1 MAVFFICHNFPYFI
15 VLMFQL
21 KYFFYVSFV
30 ETIVN
35 EHPVTIYPGP
45 PQKRVPPRTLP
56 GSIERHREVCRKN
69 PPSEL
74 SSPSSQELKSPLQA
88 PSNGFILQ
96 NEDFIK
102 RPKSPSNLSTSPINT
117 ATSFGIKI
125 SIATMDNIMNTR
137 NKNHIANAKLEHKMN
152 KRNSHLSD
160 DADIRIDSDDDRF
173 SEDSLEDTSLPP
185 PPPPPVVPPPPS
197 LSAPVTP
204 SKRHSIAWEVNV
216 DDLCTNGNGFSSTKV
231 SKNIKVPFS

>member
-1 MAVFFICHNFPYFI
+1 
-15 VLMFQL
+15 MFL
-21 KYFFYVSFV
+21 TIIFFYVLFV

-102 RPKSPSNLSTSPINT
+102 RPKSPSNLSTSPTNT

-204 SKRHSIAWEVNV
+204 SKRHSIAWEVNL

-231 SKNIKVPFS
+231 RNIHKHNIFLSKLFSPP